1 MSSSQQLI
9 IIRTQAG
16 KKKFAADAGMV
27 LNYKDAL
34 QYSFDNTVKFHL
46 RSETMLA
53 QTSISCFLRGDDAYR
68 LTQLTDLHW
77 IKETLT
83 RTRCKSAKVQFSNN
97 YTLFKNVHIVCRTRK
112 IICVDTNVT
121 SLGVSES

>member
-9 IIRTQAG
+9 IIRTQAE

-46 RSETMLA
+46 RSETMPA
-53 QTSISCFLRGDDAYR
+53 RTSISCFLRGDDAYR

-83 RTRCKSAKVQFSNN
+83 RTRCECPKVQFSNN
-97 YTLFKNVHIVCRTRK
+97 YTFYKNFY
-112 IICVDTNVT
+112 
-121 SLGVSES
+121 